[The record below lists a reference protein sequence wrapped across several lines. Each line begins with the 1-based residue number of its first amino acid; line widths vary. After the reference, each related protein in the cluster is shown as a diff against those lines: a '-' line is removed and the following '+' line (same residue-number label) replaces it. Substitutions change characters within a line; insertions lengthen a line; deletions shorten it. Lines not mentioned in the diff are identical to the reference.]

1 MKKSKF
7 SKIKFRNLY
16 EYKISKLNDYELAE
30 LQKKIIKEL
39 CSSFAN
45 ELDFYNFN
53 NKNIKS

>member
-1 MKKSKF
+1 MN
-7 SKIKFRNLY
+7 I
-16 EYKISKLNDYELAE
+16 ISKLNDYELAE

-45 ELDFYNFN
+45 ELDFYNYN